1 MVQNA
6 YYAPIELEQC
16 STTKCGWGCALC
28 VFSTQ
33 CMILR
38 YSLNPLERVIT
49 SSIVM
54 WEWKSKCFIH
64 YVSSENVH
72 SKTWYNCGFSLI
84 RVHRFQ
90 SGRVLESTNNILLSQ
105 LKWPIETMFVGLR
118 PAQNVAA
125 ANPNQY
131 RDWHNLTLLTDQ
143 QLDVTASSQ
152 AEVMTDDGVAF
163 NAVSIKH
170 KYATSR
176 TTSNSVVFPNSTE
189 TVDTLQLQAHGIQI
203 FATTRAAF
211 YRDYLP
217 YTFGGSNIVTPE
229 DRGAL
234 MLNFCL
240 YPGTYQPSGHLNVSR
255 ARELYLEYVSSY
267 VSQATPADLLVLA
280 KAINFNLRLINL
292 KPEFNRHLPSVY
304 RCNWDKQYKC
314 LVHDTNDRRRYH
326 VQNRSIAGKS

>member
-1 MVQNA
+1 M
-6 YYAPIELEQC
+6 
-16 STTKCGWGCALC
+16 
-28 VFSTQ
+28 
-33 CMILR
+33 
-38 YSLNPLERVIT
+38 
-49 SSIVM
+49 
-54 WEWKSKCFIH
+54 
-64 YVSSENVH
+64 
-72 SKTWYNCGFSLI
+72 KTHIKTLICHDIYIKRIGFSLI

-229 DRGAL
+229 DKGAL

-267 VSQATPADLLVLA
+267 VSQATPADLLVLT
-280 KAINFNLRLINL
+280 KSGRKRRLLITNKTNSYL
-292 KPEFNRHLPSVY
+292 
-304 RCNWDKQYKC
+304 
-314 LVHDTNDRRRYH
+314 LV
-326 VQNRSIAGKS
+326 VCA